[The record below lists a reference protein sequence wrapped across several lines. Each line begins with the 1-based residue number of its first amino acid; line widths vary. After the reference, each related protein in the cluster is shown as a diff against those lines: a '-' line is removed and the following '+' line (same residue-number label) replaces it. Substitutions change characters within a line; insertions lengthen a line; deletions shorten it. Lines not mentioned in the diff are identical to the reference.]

1 MTADGVR
8 SLIEDLRSAIK
19 RHDLDAF
26 LACFDEAYESEQPLR
41 PECSFRGRDGVRRNW
56 SANLANVADLRWDL
70 VDGCFGADA
79 AWCEWRWHGTRL
91 DGERFDVRGVVI
103 YGIEDG
109 RIVRGRL
116 YMGDLPVT
124 PTERRR
130 NDHCRSRS
138 HSERPSAGRHPA
150 RPSGLE
156 GDR

>member
-70 VDGCFGADA
+70 VDGCSAPMPPGASGGGTGPA
-79 AWCEWRWHGTRL
+79 STESGSTCEA
-91 DGERFDVRGVVI
+91 
-103 YGIEDG
+103 
-109 RIVRGRL
+109 
-116 YMGDLPVT
+116 
-124 PTERRR
+124 
-130 NDHCRSRS
+130 S
-138 HSERPSAGRHPA
+138 
-150 RPSGLE
+150 
-156 GDR
+156 

>member
-8 SLIEDLRSAIK
+8 SLIEDLPSAIK

-56 SANLANVADLRWDL
+56 SANLANRADLRWDL

-109 RIVRGRL
+109 RIVR
-116 YMGDLPVT
+116 
-124 PTERRR
+124 
-130 NDHCRSRS
+130 S
-138 HSERPSAGRHPA
+138 
-150 RPSGLE
+150 
-156 GDR
+156 